1 MPTTPCQ
8 NYTPVVQSEDPCN
21 GQTTNAQCVLD
32 STVYT
37 ELGLE
42 ANSSQQ
48 EVNQAL
54 YLALQSQKTIIENLQ
69 LQIDNL

>member
-1 MPTTPCQ
+1 MSCNTGISIPEL
-8 NYTPVVQSEDPCN
+8 NIDPCN
-21 GQTTNAQCVLD
+21 GNITNAQCVLD

-69 LQIDNL
+69 IQIDNL